1 MDELLVTDA
10 CTLPSSERPLRLAEF
25 DQLFVETVRSVTRLD
40 GAVRLHLI
48 GARGLHARVRD
59 LVDRESQCCSFF
71 TFDLDGTDDQLDLV
85 VSAPP
90 EQAAIL
96 AGLAARAEGH
106 AT

>member
-1 MDELLVTDA
+1 MTDA
-10 CTLPSSERPLRLAEF
+10 CTLPPWERPLRLAEF
-25 DQLFVETVRSVTRLD
+25 DQLFAETVRSVTLLE
-40 GAVRLHLI
+40 GAVRLHLS
-48 GARGLHARVRD
+48 GARGLQARVRD

-71 TFDLDGTDDQLDLV
+71 TFDLDGTDEELDLL

-96 AGLAARAEGH
+96 AGFAARAESL